1 MNSTLRHVSTLYRN
15 ERVWILPNAPE
26 NVFVCELAR
35 NKKKGRYGCF
45 FPFYYMYMLNS
56 PSYFQDAASQTGAGL
71 NVSPLNETCIYCNA
85 QT

>member
-1 MNSTLRHVSTLYRN
+1 MNSTLRHASTLYRK
-15 ERVWILPNAPE
+15 ERVWIVPNAPE
-26 NVFVCELAR
+26 NVFVCELAP
-35 NKKKGRYGCF
+35 NKKRPLWML

-71 NVSPLNETCIYCNA
+71 NVSPLDETCIYCNA